1 MKYKVYTQELLT
13 YYYHGVGN
21 YNMPNWSRLF
31 CHRGWYNVEHWS
43 QIWSRCQEM
52 WQRKLFVLF
61 PLSQVIWVCSWNP
74 ASKVRITN
82 WQNIINIP
90 VYEIKGFSFCK
101 SLAFDK
107 YCIHP
112 ISTLNMTTMII
123 MYSLRFLC
131 FISESPVCPIA
142 ISDLIAT
149 MYYMHA

>member
-1 MKYKVYTQELLT
+1 
-13 YYYHGVGN
+13 
-21 YNMPNWSRLF
+21 
-31 CHRGWYNVEHWS
+31 
-43 QIWSRCQEM
+43 M
-52 WQRKLFVLF
+52 WQRKLFLLF

-112 ISTLNMTTMII
+112 ISNLNMTTMII

-149 MYYMHA
+149 MYYMHAQIQDNMRINCWNLNCSYISFCHSAWKNPLKPFLY